1 MRLTGLIGS
10 ETYQQLMADQITS
23 VKFYAKE
30 ASGGTSQFVNL
41 HPLTNTAWTEATVTW
56 ANIGEYDSSVNYGAN
71 MFNNQFTAFDITG
84 LVKAWKAGTYS
95 EDAGFILTHS
105 DETKNKAIYS
115 SEYGNAAFRP
125 YVELTYIERGSGGGD
140 TFAEATEVLE
150 NLRDDITIAYAHE
163 PRYFYFTPTT
173 TGFYTF
179 ESYDLDGDPYITL
192 YNSNQQ
198 ELKHLDDGQSQNFE
212 LCYHLIANTKYY
224 FAVSAYD
231 VHSFSLSITLNYSYF
246 VPDVADFSWSSNN
259 SVSTDVPYKV
269 KTFKYRPSSDTT
281 LVVFTQRSSGD
292 PKLWIYD
299 RNMDLLIQ
307 NDDGAGN
314 RDARISYTFK
324 KNTTYYVV
332 AGHFGGNY
340 GDFKISTLST
350 RSVSTTYDSFA
361 IRNYETDMFI
371 GTDILSSAT
380 LVYQQE
386 VTPTANQIWKITVS
400 GDYFLIQSVSG
411 NDQFLGISS
420 GTVGPDS
427 ICIYSTPSESTL
439 WNIYFYNEYLIFE
452 PKTAPGRLITS
463 TSNLDNTS
471 LELGY
476 LSTYADNCLWSR
488 EPRSHTPLEGQQTN
502 FWCYATAARMFVR
515 HYHVSITASQSQS
528 VAIAQDPL
536 SVVGGN
542 EDYAF
547 KIINHYFS
555 ESDHIVPLLTVHR
568 SLDMPQGSQ
577 CPRIYTED
585 ILRQFLDDGH
595 VLYISRSKY
604 FNGIFHSSHASL
616 ICGYTWELI
625 DGEICYSYLIYD
637 PFPAVRPEEWGE
649 QGYNSSGI
657 IITETTGN
665 AYFRSYNWICGV
677 NQSPNEWDGYYWE
690 GCIVPS
696 MQYADQTIL
705 PFSPPF
711 TNQND
716 NT

>member
-1 MRLTGLIGS
+1 MKRQHIRRIAILLTLCLILANVPVFALAAETGAEATEEMTTPVLKDTSSDLPGSKEDTAVPLDKGAIESLIDAAVFQAQGFTSRRTDEESMNSYIFQKPNGERTMYIFTQNVKFVKDGQIVDKDLSLVSDNGGYSPAQNDVDLFLPANPAKGIVLHYEGVGLRLLPQGLSASVTATEADGAIVYGDAFGPGIDLKYTPQLSGMKEDILLSSYVENASYSFVLETVGLSAFQDGAGWYLAPSADAAVSFRLGSTLVYDAVGKPTEGTLSVQTIQAGAKYRITVGVADSFLSDPATVYPVTIDPTITVSDNTDGAGAIEDAPIFQYFPKIVHGNYIYNRVGTPSSTYGIGRTVVRLTGLIGS

-56 ANIGEYDSSVNYGAN
+56 ANIGAYDTSVNYGAN

-125 YVELTYIERGSGGGD
+125 YVELTYIERGSGGGN

-212 LCYHLIANTKYY
+212 LCYHLIANMKYY

-307 NDDGAGN
+307 NDDGMHNGTAKLG
-314 RDARISYTFK
+314 ARC
-324 KNTTYYVV
+324 
-332 AGHFGGNY
+332 
-340 GDFKISTLST
+340 
-350 RSVSTTYDSFA
+350 SF
-361 IRNYETDMFI
+361 
-371 GTDILSSAT
+371 L
-380 LVYQQE
+380 
-386 VTPTANQIWKITVS
+386 
-400 GDYFLIQSVSG
+400 
-411 NDQFLGISS
+411 
-420 GTVGPDS
+420 
-427 ICIYSTPSESTL
+427 
-439 WNIYFYNEYLIFE
+439 
-452 PKTAPGRLITS
+452 
-463 TSNLDNTS
+463 
-471 LELGY
+471 
-476 LSTYADNCLWSR
+476 
-488 EPRSHTPLEGQQTN
+488 
-502 FWCYATAARMFVR
+502 
-515 HYHVSITASQSQS
+515 
-528 VAIAQDPL
+528 
-536 SVVGGN
+536 
-542 EDYAF
+542 
-547 KIINHYFS
+547 
-555 ESDHIVPLLTVHR
+555 
-568 SLDMPQGSQ
+568 
-577 CPRIYTED
+577 
-585 ILRQFLDDGH
+585 
-595 VLYISRSKY
+595 
-604 FNGIFHSSHASL
+604 
-616 ICGYTWELI
+616 
-625 DGEICYSYLIYD
+625 
-637 PFPAVRPEEWGE
+637 
-649 QGYNSSGI
+649 
-657 IITETTGN
+657 
-665 AYFRSYNWICGV
+665 
-677 NQSPNEWDGYYWE
+677 
-690 GCIVPS
+690 
-696 MQYADQTIL
+696 
-705 PFSPPF
+705 
-711 TNQND
+711 
-716 NT
+716 